1 MYGLSSFLLY
11 KSKSHFYIREEPHL
25 STRPSKS
32 WQNLVLHRS
41 CFKRELLFPSSSS
54 SPSSCPPPIL
64 PLTPLSL
71 PLVHPPPLQQPL
83 PQLHPSSNISSFSLE
98 PPSHHHLHVSGHQ
111 VSREQL
117 LKSNRS
123 PPLPGLPPPPPSAN
137 PHSSQLSSHLVL
149 RLSSVSNCPPPTP
162 PLHHLPSSQPGW
174 SCHLLAPPRPP
185 N

>member
-1 MYGLSSFLLY
+1 MGCPDYSSINQSHISISGKNPISPPGHRRAGKTWFCRAAA
-11 KSKSHFYIREEPHL
+11 SKE
-25 STRPSKS
+25 
-32 WQNLVLHRS
+32 S
-41 CFKRELLFPSSSS
+41 CS
-54 SPSSCPPPIL
+54 SPPPPPPLPPSPPPIL

-83 PQLHPSSNISSFSLE
+83 PQLHSSSSISSFSLE

-123 PPLPGLPPPPPSAN
+123 PALPGLPPPPPSAN

-162 PLHHLPSSQPGW
+162 PLPRLPSSQPDW

>member
-1 MYGLSSFLLY
+1 MGCPDYSSINQSHISMSGKNPISPPGHRRAGKTWSY
-11 KSKSHFYIREEPHL
+11 RAAASKE
-25 STRPSKS
+25 
-32 WQNLVLHRS
+32 N
-41 CFKRELLFPSSSS
+41 CS
-54 SPSSCPPPIL
+54 SPPPPPPPPPPCPPPIL

-98 PPSHHHLHVSGHQ
+98 PPSHHRLHVSGHQ
-111 VSREQL
+111 GSREQL

-123 PPLPGLPPPPPSAN
+123 PALPGLPPPPPSAN

-149 RLSSVSNCPPPTP
+149 RLSSISNCPPPTA
-162 PLHHLPSSQPGW
+162 PLPHRPSSQPVW
-174 SCHLLAPPRPP
+174 SCHLLAPPRPS

>member
-1 MYGLSSFLLY
+1 MYGLTRLLLINQ
-11 KSKSHFYIREEPHL
+11 SHPSISGKNPISPPGHRGAGKTWSNRAAASEE
-25 STRPSKS
+25 
-32 WQNLVLHRS
+32 S
-41 CFKRELLFPSSSS
+41 CS
-54 SPSSCPPPIL
+54 SPPPPPPLPPSPPPTL
-64 PLTPLSL
+64 PLTALSL

-111 VSREQL
+111 VRREQL

-149 RLSSVSNCPPPTP
+149 RLSSISNRPPPTP
-162 PLHHLPSSQPGW
+162 PLPHLSSSQPGW

-185 N
+185 D